1 MKGNI
6 KMSEIARL
14 LGVSVV
20 TVSKALNGKEGVS
33 KELREKIIQKTR
45 ELDYKLSASARA
57 IRTNNN
63 VGILISKKY
72 LDKNSFYWNMFQDIQ
87 VKLLE
92 NNYFGILEICSAENE
107 KKLILPRLI
116 SENKIEVL
124 VVVGQLDRDYL
135 KLLANNISGNIIFT
149 DFYDTEID
157 SYCVNVD
164 NYLCCYKITKYLI
177 KKGHEDILY
186 VGNIHATTSI
196 LDRAMGYY
204 KCMLKYN
211 KPIRDKWCISDRTT
225 DGQYIM
231 LELPS
236 KMPTAFICNND
247 TIAHNLKNQLEQR
260 GYRVPEDISIVGF
273 DNYFMGESEKFI
285 TTIDVG
291 IENYSG
297 AIIGLLNKISEGAD
311 SVKERILLNGKI
323 VENSSVRDLH
333 AVRPPARN

>member
-1 MKGNI
+1 MKGNV
-6 KMSEIARL
+6 KMSDIARQ

-45 ELDYKLSASARA
+45 ELDYKLSAAARA

-63 VGILISKKY
+63 VGILIGKKY

-92 NNYFGILEICSAENE
+92 NNFFGILEICSAESE
-107 KKLILPRLI
+107 KNLILPRLI
-116 SENKIEVL
+116 TENKIEVL
-124 VVVGQLDRDYL
+124 VVVGQLNRDYL
-135 KLLANNISGNIIFT
+135 KLLSNNISGDIIFT

-164 NYLCCYKITKYLI
+164 NNLCCYKITKYLI
-177 KKGHEDILY
+177 KKGHEDILF
-186 VGNIHATTSI
+186 VGNIHATSSI

-204 KCMLKYN
+204 KCMLKY
-211 KPIRDKWCISDRTT
+211 KKKIRDKWYISDRTE
-225 DGQYIM
+225 DGQYTY

-247 TIAHNLKNQLEQR
+247 TIAHNLKNQLEQK

-291 IENYSG
+291 IENYSS
-297 AIIGLLNKISEGAD
+297 AIIGLLNKIASHSD
-311 SVKERILLNGKI
+311 NVKERILLNGKI

-333 AVRPPARN
+333 AARSSANS

>member
-1 MKGNI
+1 MKGNV
-6 KMSEIARL
+6 KMSDIARQ

-45 ELDYKLSASARA
+45 ELDYKLSAAARA

-63 VGILISKKY
+63 VGILIG
-72 LDKNSFYWNMFQDIQ
+72 KNSFYWNMFQDIQ

-92 NNYFGILEICSAENE
+92 NNFFGILEICSAESE
-107 KKLILPRLI
+107 KNLILPRLI
-116 SENKIEVL
+116 TENKIEVL
-124 VVVGQLDRDYL
+124 VVVGQLNRDYL
-135 KLLANNISGNIIFT
+135 KLLSNNISGDIIFT

-164 NYLCCYKITKYLI
+164 NNLCCYKITKYLI
-177 KKGHEDILY
+177 KKGHEDILF
-186 VGNIHATTSI
+186 VGNIHATSSI

-204 KCMLKYN
+204 KCMLKY
-211 KPIRDKWCISDRTT
+211 KKKLRDKWYISDRTE
-225 DGQYIM
+225 DGQYIY
-231 LELPS
+231 LELPA

-247 TIAHNLKNQLEQR
+247 TIAHNLKNQLEQK

-291 IENYSG
+291 IENYSS
-297 AIIGLLNKISEGAD
+297 AIIGLLNKIASHSD
-311 SVKERILLNGKI
+311 NVKERILLNGKI

-333 AVRPPARN
+333 AARSSANS